1 MVNNK
6 TPKAMGGNITKI
18 EATEQDILSL
28 AGMHLH
34 ENLSLKR
41 IAAQMGKSIGWCAKT
56 LQENGLYVGAD
67 GSDEDRTKKWNNG
80 SPIIKRNDPFFKE
93 KVKYIA
99 ICNSTGVEFKDFSN
113 SSGALTDHLR
123 KLGVQAADGTD
134 FMKKKFLTE
143 HGRPWFSDYFTFNVF
158 EAKKKERVYVH
169 RERREITKE
178 EFDIIKKVYLE
189 DGLTMREMEK
199 VSGLGGS
206 VITRVLQEWGLLV
219 PFPDEEI
226 GNLEVRSAEHKRL
239 KREKLNENITFEN
252 KKAKS
257 IFEEGKKYFAVCK
270 ITDKKF
276 EDFTNSSGSLIRH
289 VKEQFPG
296 AEIPTGYKKRQHE
309 NETGAPWHAKYF
321 YFIENNDIPPPTKKC
336 PHCEWTTVDLTNAS
350 GQYTLHL
357 EQAHSKDVQQ
367 HLVEHPSEADLFQT
381 EVGRIKRREL
391 IDSDPNFAI
400 ACQICGEKMLKITD
414 THVAKHGISLAEYK
428 DKYSPFTLSEHS
440 KKNFQELWK
449 KGLGVYEHTFTS
461 NGQKE
466 VAAFIESLGFEV
478 KMNDKKVLKGTEL
491 DIVVLNKNLAIEY
504 NGLFYH
510 SDLGG
515 KKHKRFHLDKTLAC
529 EALNI
534 HLIHIFDDEWI
545 KRSNIIKSKI
555 AHILGASMNKPLVH
569 ARKCAIRTIGISA
582 ANMFM
587 EQNHIQGQVV
597 GGAKSYAAFDGD
609 NMVAVMMF
617 DNKRTMTTNTD
628 ETTYELCRF
637 ATKMDIRCAGIGQRL
652 LNHFIRENNPSRI
665 VSFADRCYSN
675 ISNNVYEK
683 LGFTLEEVLPP
694 DYKYLNLK
702 MFRNE
707 RLHRFNYGKPS
718 IAKKF
723 PEIYHP
729 DKEEWPMM
737 QEAGFDRIWD
747 CGKFRYVMT
756 LPVATNTKQEPQ
768 TQQP

>member
-1 MVNNK
+1 MINNK
-6 TPKAMGGNITKI
+6 KLKTMGGNIKKL
-18 EATEQDILSL
+18 EATEQDILAL
-28 AGMHLH
+28 ARMHLH
-34 ENLSLKR
+34 EKLSLKHL
-41 IAAQMGKSIGWCAKT
+41 AAQMGRSVGWCTKT

-67 GSDEDRTKKWNNG
+67 GSDEDRIKKWNNG
-80 SPIIKRNDPFFKE
+80 APIAKRIEPFFKE

-99 ICNSTGVEFKDFSN
+99 VCNATGNEFKDFSN

-123 KLGVQAADGTD
+123 KLGIQAADDTD
-134 FMKKKFLTE
+134 FMKQKFMLE
-143 HGRPWFSDYFTFNVF
+143 HGRPWYSDYFTFNIF
-158 EAKKKERVYVH
+158 EAKKKEERIYVH
-169 RERREITKE
+169 RERTEITE
-178 EFDIIKKVYLE
+178 DQFATIKKAYLE
-189 DGLTMREMEK
+189 DDLTIKETGK
-199 VSGLGGS
+199 VSGLGES
-206 VITRVLQEWGLLV
+206 VVSRVLQEWGLLV
-219 PFPDEEI
+219 PLPPYEPGSSKRQID
-226 GNLEVRSAEHKRL
+226 EHKRL
-239 KREKLNENITFEN
+239 KQEKLKENIAFEN
-252 KKAKS
+252 KKPKS

-270 ITDKKF
+270 ITDQKF
-276 EDFTNSSGSLIRH
+276 EDFTNSSGALIRH
-289 VKEQFPG
+289 IKEQFPG
-296 AEIPTGYKKRQHE
+296 VEIPTGYKKRRHE
-309 NETGAPWHAKYF
+309 KETGLPWHAKYF
-321 YFIENNDIPPPTKKC
+321 YFIENNDVPPPTKKC
-336 PHCEWTTVDLTNAS
+336 PYCEWTTVDLTNAS
-350 GQYTLHL
+350 GQYTFHL
-357 EQAHSKDVQQ
+357 EQKHGKNVQQ
-367 HLVEHPSEADLFQT
+367 HLVEHPSESNLFQT
-381 EVGRIKRREL
+381 EVVRIERREL
-391 IDSDPNFAI
+391 IKSDPNFAI

-414 THVAKHGISLAEYK
+414 THVAKHGITLAEYK
-428 DKYSPFTLSEHS
+428 DRYSPFTLSEHS

-449 KGLGVYEHTFTS
+449 KGLGAYEHTFTS

-478 KMNDKKVLKGTEL
+478 KMNDKKILKGMEL
-491 DIVVLNKNLAIEY
+491 DIVVIGKNLAIEY

-529 EALNI
+529 EALDM

-569 ARKCAIRTIGISA
+569 ARKCDIRTISISE

-587 EQNHIQGQVV
+587 EQNHIQGQMV

-609 NMVAVMMF
+609 SMIAVMMF
-617 DNKRTMTTNTD
+617 DNRRAMTTNTD
-628 ETTYELCRF
+628 ESVYELCRF
-637 ATKMDIRCAGIGQRL
+637 ATKTDIRCAGIGQRL

-675 ISNNVYEK
+675 VKNNVYEK

-702 MFRNE
+702 KFRNE
-707 RLHRFNYGKPS
+707 RLHRFNYGKSS

-756 LPVATNTKQEPQ
+756 LPVAMNIKQ
-768 TQQP
+768 